1 MSLFKIFFCVLA
13 AAPVLHFAAARATDD
28 APSPAPAAPA
38 TIAATVRQLTVEAL
52 VAPEREVDLAAP
64 SEGLIIEV
72 KSPEGTRVKK
82 GDVIARLSDDEEKIL
97 LRNAELQA
105 KKLQDDYTSMER
117 LYKEKA
123 ASRDDYTRAMLAA
136 QQAAAERDLHAIRL
150 QKRNIV
156 APCDAAVLRI
166 FKEPGESV
174 QRLEKFAEL
183 VSVDKLNITAYVDAK
198 YLGKIPVGTET
209 RVLLPGGGNPITGL
223 VTVSDPVLD
232 PGGGVFRIN
241 VLVKEPGESLQP
253 GTRVQLELPLPAT

>member
-13 AAPVLHFAAARATDD
+13 AATVLHAASARAADD
-28 APSPAPAAPA
+28 AASPVPAAPA
-38 TIAATVRQLTVEAL
+38 TAAATPHLTVEAL
-52 VAPEREVDLAAP
+52 VTPEREVDLAAP
-64 SEGLIIEV
+64 SEGLIVEV

-105 KKLQDDYTSMER
+105 KKLQDDYASMER

-123 ASRDDYTRAMLAA
+123 ASRDDYTRAMLSA

-232 PGGGVFRIN
+232 PGGGVFRIKI
-241 VLVKEPGESLQP
+241 LVEEPGESLQP

>member
-13 AAPVLHFAAARATDD
+13 AAPLLQFAAARAADD
-28 APSPAPAAPA
+28 AASPAPAAPA
-38 TIAATVRQLTVEAL
+38 TVATAPHLTVEAL
-52 VAPEREVDLAAP
+52 VTPEREVDLAAP
-64 SEGLIIEV
+64 SEGLIVEV
-72 KSPEGTRVKK
+72 KSPEGTRVKQ

-105 KKLQDDYTSMER
+105 KKLQEDYSSMER

-136 QQAAAERDLHAIRL
+136 QQAVAERDLHAIRL

-174 QRLEKFAEL
+174 QRMEKFAEL

-198 YLGKIPVGTET
+198 HLGKIPVGTET
-209 RVLLPGGGNPITGL
+209 RVLLPGGGDPVTGL

-232 PGGGVFRIN
+232 PGGGVFRIK
-241 VLVKEPGESLQP
+241 VLVEEPGDRLQP